1 MRGAG
6 VVTTGAGTGAATTG
20 AAVAGGVVTV
30 GATGAGAGVAAAGAV
45 APVED
50 PLEAAGANPAEEA
63 PDDAEPEDTP
73 AAGEAVDGGAPAT
86 GTAAGSTAVPATEL
100 FCMLATPEAPATFSS
115 TVAGVEA
122 ADCCPLSA
130 RAATIAVVAA
140 RLRPAVRARVAGAVG
155 PFFFEGPFGDRLSDE
170 PSATAARA
178 AAGIRSVIVFFV
190 LVVVLVLVVLVLVVL
205 VLVVIVVNL
214 RLGGRWRTRW
224 QRS

>member
-6 VVTTGAGTGAATTG
+6 VVTTGAGAGAVTTG

-30 GATGAGAGVAAAGAV
+30 GATGAGAGMAAAGAAV
-45 APVED
+45 PFED
-50 PLEAAGANPAEEA
+50 PLEEAGADPAEEA

-86 GTAAGSTAVPATEL
+86 GTAAGSTAVPATEV

-140 RLRPAVRARVAGAVG
+140 RLRPAVKARVAGAVG
-155 PFFFEGPFGDRLSDE
+155 PFFFEGPFGDRPADE

-178 AAGIRSVIVFFV
+178 AAGIRSVIVVFIFV
-190 LVVVLVLVVLVLVVL
+190 IVLILVVVVIVVL

>member
-1 MRGAG
+1 
-6 VVTTGAGTGAATTG
+6 
-20 AAVAGGVVTV
+20 
-30 GATGAGAGVAAAGAV
+30 
-45 APVED
+45 
-50 PLEAAGANPAEEA
+50 
-63 PDDAEPEDTP
+63 
-73 AAGEAVDGGAPAT
+73 
-86 GTAAGSTAVPATEL
+86 
-100 FCMLATPEAPATFSS
+100 MLATPEAPATFSS

-140 RLRPAVRARVAGAVG
+140 RLRPAVKARVAGAVG
-155 PFFFEGPFGDRLSDE
+155 PFFFEGPFGDRPADE

-178 AAGIRSVIVFFV
+178 AAGIRSVIVVFIFIFV
-190 LVVVLVLVVLVLVVL
+190 IVLVLVVVVIVVL

>member
-1 MRGAG
+1 VRGAG
-6 VVTTGAGTGAATTG
+6 VVTTGAGAGAVTTG

-30 GATGAGAGVAAAGAV
+30 GATGAGAGMAAAGAAV
-45 APVED
+45 PFED
-50 PLEAAGANPAEEA
+50 PLEEAGADPAEEA

-86 GTAAGSTAVPATEL
+86 GTAAGSTAVPATEV

-140 RLRPAVRARVAGAVG
+140 RLRPAVKARVAGAVG
-155 PFFFEGPFGDRLSDE
+155 PFFFEGPFGDRPADE

-178 AAGIRSVIVFFV
+178 AAGIRSVIVVFIFV
-190 LVVVLVLVVLVLVVL
+190 IVLILVVVVIVVL